1 MSLIQDALKK
11 VQTERDI
18 IQNSNVQETH
28 KKPDLKNNEMD
39 NSKKKRYI
47 ILGISLALISIISIS
62 ATFLLIKP
70 VKKVNNNKILNSN
83 LLFKN
88 KTKTSPIIKKTNN
101 NPSIPIESEKK
112 NNRQKVPVNKKIES
126 KNEPQKVKLQEN
138 EPENNRQLEK
148 KENVFPVFK
157 QKIQLISNKKKKK
170 LKKKQK
176 HISKF
181 EQLIIKGE
189 ILYKNK
195 DYLKAVRYFKDA
207 SKIKKTKEIYISIY
221 KCYKNIGNLVLLK
234 AYTEEAITQYKNDA
248 FFNKVL
254 GILSFREKK
263 YRAAL
268 PFFET
273 IISQN
278 NKNLEILIYKG
289 LCLFHLKKFEE
300 SLLIFNYVLEL
311 DKNSIE
317 PYYYIG
323 LIYDNLKNYK
333 TALYYYK
340 TFEKNNGINKNFRH
354 SNWIR
359 QRIGLLERNIR

>member
-1 MSLIQDALKK
+1 M
-11 VQTERDI
+11 
-18 IQNSNVQETH
+18 
-28 KKPDLKNNEMD
+28 
-39 NSKKKRYI
+39 
-47 ILGISLALISIISIS
+47 
-62 ATFLLIKP
+62 
-70 VKKVNNNKILNSN
+70 
-83 LLFKN
+83 
-88 KTKTSPIIKKTNN
+88 
-101 NPSIPIESEKK
+101 
-112 NNRQKVPVNKKIES
+112 
-126 KNEPQKVKLQEN
+126 
-138 EPENNRQLEK
+138 
-148 KENVFPVFK
+148 
-157 QKIQLISNKKKKK
+157 
-170 LKKKQK
+170 
-176 HISKF
+176 
-181 EQLIIKGE
+181 
-189 ILYKNK
+189 LYKNK
-195 DYLKAVRYFKDA
+195 DYLKAVRNFKDA

-254 GILSFREKK
+254 GILSFREKE

-340 TFEKNNGINKNFRH
+340 TFEKNNGINKNFKH

>member
-126 KNEPQKVKLQEN
+126 KNEPQKVKLHKN

-157 QKIQLISNKKKKK
+157 QKIQLISNKQKRK

-189 ILYKNK
+189 MLYKNK
-195 DYLKAVRYFKDA
+195 DYLKAVR
-207 SKIKKTKEIYISIY
+207 
-221 KCYKNIGNLVLLK
+221 
-234 AYTEEAITQYKNDA
+234 
-248 FFNKVL
+248 
-254 GILSFREKK
+254 
-263 YRAAL
+263 
-268 PFFET
+268 
-273 IISQN
+273 
-278 NKNLEILIYKG
+278 
-289 LCLFHLKKFEE
+289 
-300 SLLIFNYVLEL
+300 IF
-311 DKNSIE
+311 
-317 PYYYIG
+317 
-323 LIYDNLKNYK
+323 
-333 TALYYYK
+333 
-340 TFEKNNGINKNFRH
+340 
-354 SNWIR
+354 
-359 QRIGLLERNIR
+359 